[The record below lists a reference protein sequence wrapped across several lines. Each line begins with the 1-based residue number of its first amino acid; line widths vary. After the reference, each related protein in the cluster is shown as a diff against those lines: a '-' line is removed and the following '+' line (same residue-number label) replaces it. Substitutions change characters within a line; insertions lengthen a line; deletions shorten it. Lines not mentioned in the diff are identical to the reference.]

1 MGIIKYLS
9 HGLVHNEV
17 RQFILVLKTEYI
29 FFKKN
34 IIRNSNAPPHVC
46 FRWGIWM
53 MGIDVKVTVRLNSEI
68 TKRSA
73 MNWLHSSWTPSL
85 FETIQSKERSIW
97 RDFFGDSQSCCEP
110 LWFLLGLEVQVCGLL
125 SFNPLFFNFEV
136 RKGFNRTTLRPW
148 CTLSGARE
156 RCESRLDSCSIHSE
170 GGDRDQLSA
179 WVAEKGP
186 SCRVKAAAEPL
197 FVRAKDAG
205 AFSTDQM
212 ETTQRRE
219 SCLVPVVSDRVAW
232 AGWPGPRAGKE
243 CQCVR
248 GCEKNRTWPPNI
260 KRRKLVHVYCKRV
273 DPAKLLQWDLG
284 RARKCSRKKC
294 QLFFFF

>member
-1 MGIIKYLS
+1 MDCS
-9 HGLVHNEV
+9 
-17 RQFILVLKTEYI
+17 
-29 FFKKN
+29 
-34 IIRNSNAPPHVC
+34 
-46 FRWGIWM
+46 
-53 MGIDVKVTVRLNSEI
+53 
-68 TKRSA
+68 
-73 MNWLHSSWTPSL
+73 TPG
-85 FETIQSKERSIW
+85 FPCP
-97 RDFFGDSQSCCEP
+97 SQSPGGSCP
-110 LWFLLGLEVQVCGLL
+110 L
-125 SFNPLFFNFEV
+125 
-136 RKGFNRTTLRPW
+136 
-148 CTLSGARE
+148 
-156 RCESRLDSCSIHSE
+156 
-170 GGDRDQLSA
+170 A

-284 RARKCSRKKC
+284 RARKCYLPSLLLHTHDTSCHSPKC
-294 QLFFFF
+294 VIRFEPLFRVDLAASNALLTLLL